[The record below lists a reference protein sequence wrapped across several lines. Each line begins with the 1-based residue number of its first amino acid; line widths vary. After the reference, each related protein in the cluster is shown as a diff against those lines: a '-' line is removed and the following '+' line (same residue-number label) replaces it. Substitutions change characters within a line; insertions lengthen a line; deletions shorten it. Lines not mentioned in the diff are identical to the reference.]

1 MESRK
6 RSSMKAVSYVA
17 FHITVATL
25 IWSYAIYL
33 VTGEWEYEYLQPI
46 SVGFMLYLVW
56 ELVGYYIFER
66 IWNNKWLRKIK

>member
-33 VTGEWEYEYLQPI
+33 VTGEWEYEYFQPI